1 VLSSC
6 KLLVS
11 VETSCGQEIYAEVS
25 LLLWR
30 GKRFACQRRREDW
43 VCLIFKSVTTVLL
56 PNSFG
61 TSTRSRI
68 QSGYD
73 GYTTTIC
80 MPTPFG
86 MSRFIK
92 LRHHCG
98 SLSFF

>member
-1 VLSSC
+1 VLSSG

-11 VETSCGQEIYAEVS
+11 VETSCGQEIYAEVN
-25 LLLWR
+25 LLLWH
-30 GKRFACQRRREDW
+30 GKWFACQRMREDW
-43 VCLIFKSVTTVLL
+43 VCLIFKSVTTVSL

-73 GYTTTIC
+73 GYTTTIY
-80 MPTPFG
+80 MPAPFG
-86 MSRFIK
+86 MSRVIK